1 MWLIYNWNN
10 HSHYK
15 PVLIGP
21 SFSLCFN
28 SKNRAKKLL
37 RLNEKSPKS
46 NYLQGEVPGRHPP
59 CTFETLNFQTKK
71 HSWRSGGMSEFDR
84 IMALNLLLSKTPPRS
99 SLGGSQSPT
108 PHTGQNT
115 APSAAPRSPTSTGWA
130 QALGLPPL
138 GAAFCCC
145 SPQHSQEGL
154 TERILSRWKHYTSPH
169 LFQKEI
175 LNIYPALFVLFTWEY
190 IKSK

>member
-59 CTFETLNFQTKK
+59 CTFETLDFQTKK

-99 SLGGSQSPT
+99 SLGGSQSPNTTHWTKHSTISSTSQPNIHRLSPGTWPPSPGGCIFVVVPPNT
-108 PHTGQNT
+108 PRKV
-115 APSAAPRSPTSTGWA
+115 SPRGFCLGGSITHLLTCSKRKYLTFTLRCLFFSPGST
-130 QALGLPPL
+130 
-138 GAAFCCC
+138 
-145 SPQHSQEGL
+145 
-154 TERILSRWKHYTSPH
+154 
-169 LFQKEI
+169 
-175 LNIYPALFVLFTWEY
+175 
-190 IKSK
+190 